1 MSNLFIYVI
10 GFCYA
15 LTLLSDSRKW
25 KDIDPAGKRVYAI
38 LSGLTGA
45 AGVLVFLKI
54 RVPLPTQYVA
64 DTIAPFVYRVL
75 KEL

>member
-10 GFCYA
+10 GFCYV
-15 LTLLSDSRKW
+15 LTLLLDSRQW
-25 KDIDPAGKRVYAI
+25 KEIDPAGKWVYGI

-45 AGVLVFLKI
+45 AGMLVFLKI
-54 RVPLPTQYVA
+54 RVPLPTQYV
-64 DTIAPFVYRVL
+64 THMIAPFVYRVL